1 MHKIKLVTDSTC
13 DLSPDLIETHQIEVV
28 PLYVNFKDESY
39 RDNVDLKTEEMYRLV
54 RQKGYL
60 PKTSATS
67 PGVFTEVFTKY
78 LNEGYDIIYTGIGK
92 KLSATFQSAYTAKQL
107 LQSDRIYLVDSE
119 NLSSGSGLLVLK
131 AAKFRD
137 AGDSASEIVLKLQ
150 ELVPKVRSQFIIDTL
165 EYLHKGGRLN
175 ALSAMMGTML
185 RVKPIIK
192 VRDGVLNVGKKP
204 RGNIRVGIDL
214 MLQELIEMQ
223 SEVDPDFLMIT
234 HSLAYDN
241 ATYIKER
248 LHGQVS
254 LDQVYETD
262 AGCVISSHCGPG
274 TIGILYILK

>member
-13 DLSPDLIETHQIEVV
+13 DLSPDLIEIHQIEVV

-67 PGVFTEVFTKY
+67 PGAFTEVFTKY
-78 LNEGYDIIYTGIGK
+78 LDEGYDIIYTGIGK

-119 NLSSGSGLLVLK
+119 NLSSGSGLLLLK

-137 AGDSASEIVLKLQ
+137 AGCSASEIALKLQ
-150 ELVPKVRSQFIIDTL
+150 EIVPKVRSQFIIDTL

-214 MLQELIEMQ
+214 MLQELFQMQ

-234 HSLAYDN
+234 HSLAYDS
-241 ATYIKER
+241 ARYIKER

-254 LDQVYETD
+254 LNQIYETD